1 MDEDALMR
9 RTQDGDTE
17 AFGLLVKTHQR
28 RLVRFATRL
37 LGDAEAAEDAVQETF
52 LRLWRLRAR
61 YRPQGCLEHL
71 LLRIV
76 RNICLDYARL
86 TRPTAPLADDQPSP
100 ESLPETAAQA
110 RCLAEAVEQAVQALP
125 EEQRAVFVLSQYEGV
140 SYREIA
146 EILECPEGTVASRK
160 HLAVQSLRRRL
171 RPWREEGEAK

>member
-1 MDEDALMR
+1 MDDDALMR
-9 RTQDGDTE
+9 RTRDGDTE

-61 YRPQGCLEHL
+61 YQPRGCLEHL
-71 LLRIV
+71 LLRIA

-86 TRPTAPLADDQPSP
+86 TRPMATFPEEQPDLESSP
-100 ESLPETAAQA
+100 EAAAQA
-110 RCLAEAVEQAVQALP
+110 NGMAEAVEQAVQALP
-125 EEQRAVFVLSQYEGV
+125 EEQRAVFVLSQYEGL

-171 RPWREEGEAK
+171 RPWLGSGETK